1 MDTMRGGR
9 KMKVDN
15 GIIVEATREEL
26 RSYWLSRGFD
36 DVYPFDDFVDA
47 MRDAGT
53 KVVDE
58 DGYA

>member
-1 MDTMRGGR
+1 
-9 KMKVDN
+9 MKVDN